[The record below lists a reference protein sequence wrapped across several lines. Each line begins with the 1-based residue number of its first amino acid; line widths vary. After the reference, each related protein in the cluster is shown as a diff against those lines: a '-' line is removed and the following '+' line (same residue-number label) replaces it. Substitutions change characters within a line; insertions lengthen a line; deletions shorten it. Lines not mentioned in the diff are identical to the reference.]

1 MTGLWNSR
9 MQSCR
14 VVHWCALEFF
24 RAEARQLLHR
34 PTGFPVGCGAVS
46 TAAGCVVVGVVGAGS
61 AEAFKFGSVRLP
73 MALSS
78 ASDGAVRC
86 AAAAH
91 SQKSLRPSSWTRCSR
106 GHEEASADAFGGGGL
121 LACVVVAKGMV
132 GSQKRCLKW
141 QPSTEMFRRK
151 SVSSRSPRA
160 LTTPRLSPVSKDDSA
175 PLGQH
180 KLY

>member
-1 MTGLWNSR
+1 

-24 RAEARQLLHR
+24 RTEARQLLHR
-34 PTGFPVGCGAVS
+34 PTGFPVGCGAAVGCGAVS

-91 SQKSLRPSSWTRCSR
+91 SQMSLRPSSWTRCSR
-106 GHEEASADAFGGGGL
+106 GHEEASADAFGGDDL
-121 LACVVVAKGMV
+121 LACVVVAKGVV
-132 GSQKRCLKW
+132 GSQKRCLV
-141 QPSTEMFRRK
+141 P
-151 SVSSRSPRA
+151 
-160 LTTPRLSPVSKDDSA
+160 
-175 PLGQH
+175 
-180 KLY
+180 